1 MGLERMKGNRNL
13 AGLDDNILIDLA
25 LLEKN
30 QKAWTELVGR
40 YYGKVAS
47 TVYRIIGKSAEAED
61 VVQEVFT
68 EMARAIKTYRK
79 DSLFS
84 TFLYRIAVNTAYRY
98 IQRNLDRGETAEEPE
113 FFLQIGD
120 KSAGSESSMIKQ
132 ERAKMLNGAM
142 KKISPEKRLVLT
154 LYEVE
159 EVPLKE
165 IAVILKQPLQTV
177 WSRINQ
183 AKKELYEILN
193 GSM

>member
-1 MGLERMKGNRNL
+1 MVKGNGKL
-13 AGLDDNILIDLA
+13 SDLDDKILVDLA
-25 LLEKN
+25 LLEKD
-30 QKAWTELVGR
+30 QRAWTELITR
-40 YYGKVAS
+40 YYGKVAA
-47 TVYRIIGKSAEAED
+47 TVYRIVGKGAEAED

-98 IQRNLDRGETAEEPE
+98 IQRNLDHKETVEEPE
-113 FFLQIGD
+113 FFFQIGD
-120 KSAGSESSMIKQ
+120 GSAGNDSSLIKQ
-132 ERAKMLNGAM
+132 DRARTLNCAM

-159 EVPLKE
+159 GIPLKE
-165 IAVILKQPLQTV
+165 ISEILKQPLQTV

-193 GSM
+193 GSI

>member
-1 MGLERMKGNRNL
+1 MKGNVKL
-13 AGLDDNILIDLA
+13 ADLDDKILVDLA
-25 LLEKN
+25 LLEKD
-30 QKAWTELVGR
+30 QRAWTELITR
-40 YYGKVAS
+40 YYGKVAA
-47 TVYRIIGKSAEAED
+47 TVYRIVGKSAEAED
-61 VVQEVFT
+61 IVQEVFT

-98 IQRNLDRGETAEEPE
+98 IQRNLDRKETTEEPE

-120 KSAGSESSMIKQ
+120 DSSGSESSLIKKD
-132 ERAKMLNGAM
+132 RARILNSAM
-142 KKISPEKRLVLT
+142 KKLSPEKRMALT

-159 EVPLKE
+159 GIPLKE
-165 IAVILKQPLQTV
+165 LAEILKQPLQTV

-193 GSM
+193 GSI

>member
-1 MGLERMKGNRNL
+1 VVKKNL
-13 AGLDDNILIDLA
+13 ALKDLDDNILIDLA

-30 QKAWTELVGR
+30 QKAWSELVTR
-40 YYGKVAS
+40 YYGKVAA
-47 TVYRIIGKSAEAED
+47 TVYRIVGKSADAED
-61 VVQEVFT
+61 IVQEVFT
-68 EMARAIKTYRK
+68 EMARSIKTYRK

-84 TFLYRIAVNTAYRY
+84 TFLYRIAVNTAYQYVRKHF
-98 IQRNLDRGETAEEPE
+98 DRGETAEEPE
-113 FFLQIGD
+113 FFLQISD
-120 KSAGSESSMIKQ
+120 RSAGSESSMIKQ
-132 ERAKMLNGAM
+132 EKAQMVNGAM

-159 EVPLKE
+159 GVPLKD
-165 IAVILKQPLQTV
+165 IAGILKQPLQTV

>member
-1 MGLERMKGNRNL
+1 MVKENRNF
-13 AGLDDNILIDLA
+13 ANLDDNVLVDLA

-30 QKAWTELVGR
+30 QKAWTELVTR
-40 YYGKVAS
+40 YYGKVAA

-68 EMARAIKTYRK
+68 EIAKAIKIYKR

-84 TFLYRIAVNTAYRY
+84 TFLYRIAVNTAYKY
-98 IQRNLDRGETAEEPE
+98 IQKNLDRNETTEEPE

-120 KSAGSESSMIKQ
+120 SSSGSESSLIKQ
-132 ERAKMLNGAM
+132 ERAQMLNSAM

-159 EVPLKE
+159 GVSLKE
-165 IAVILKQPLQTV
+165 IADILKQPLQTV

-183 AKKELYEILN
+183 AKKELYVMLSENIN
-193 GSM
+193 

>member
-1 MGLERMKGNRNL
+1 MVKENRNF
-13 AGLDDNILIDLA
+13 ANLDDNVLVDLA

-30 QKAWTELVGR
+30 QKAWTELVTR
-40 YYGKVAS
+40 YYGKVAA

-68 EMARAIKTYRK
+68 EIAKAIKIYKR

-84 TFLYRIAVNTAYRY
+84 TFLYRIAVNTAYKY
-98 IQRNLDRGETAEEPE
+98 IQKNLDRNETTEEPE

-120 KSAGSESSMIKQ
+120 SSSGSESSLIKQ
-132 ERAKMLNGAM
+132 ERAQMLNSAM
-142 KKISPEKRLVLT
+142 KRISPEKRLVLT

-159 EVPLKE
+159 GVSLKE
-165 IAVILKQPLQTV
+165 IADILKQPLQTV

-183 AKKELYEILN
+183 AKKELYVMLSENIN
-193 GSM
+193 

>member
-1 MGLERMKGNRNL
+1 MVKEDRIL
-13 AGLDDNILIDLA
+13 ANLDDNTLVDLA

-30 QKAWTELVGR
+30 QKAWTELITR
-40 YYGKVAS
+40 YYGKVAA

-68 EMARAIKTYRK
+68 EMAKAIKSYRR

-84 TFLYRIAVNTAYRY
+84 TFLYRIAVNTTYKY
-98 IQRNLDRGETAEEPE
+98 IQKNMNRCETAEEPE
-113 FFLQIGD
+113 FFFQIGD
-120 KSAGSESSMIKQ
+120 KSAGSESSLIKQ
-132 ERAKMLNGAM
+132 EKAQMVNSAM

-159 EVPLKE
+159 GVPLKE
-165 IAVILKQPLQTV
+165 ISEILKQPLQTV

>member
-1 MGLERMKGNRNL
+1 VVKGSGNFAELEDSVL
-13 AGLDDNILIDLA
+13 VDLA

-30 QKAWTELVGR
+30 QRAWTELVTR
-40 YYGKVAS
+40 YYGRVSA
-47 TVYRIIGKSAEAED
+47 TVYRIIGKSADAED

-68 EMARAIKTYRK
+68 EMAKAIKTYRR

-84 TFLYRIAVNTAYRY
+84 TFLYRIAVNTTYRY
-98 IQRNLDRGETAEEPE
+98 IQKHLNRDETTEDPE

-120 KSAGSESSMIKQ
+120 KSTGSESAMIKS
-132 ERAKMLNGAM
+132 ERAEMLNGAM
-142 KKISPEKRLVLT
+142 KKISPDKRFVLT
-154 LYEVE
+154 LYEVDG
-159 EVPLKE
+159 VSLKE
-165 IAVILKQPLQTV
+165 IAEILKQPLQTV

>member
-1 MGLERMKGNRNL
+1 MVKENRNF
-13 AGLDDNILIDLA
+13 ANLDDNVLVDLA

-30 QKAWTELVGR
+30 QKAWTELVTR
-40 YYGKVAS
+40 YYGKVAA

-68 EMARAIKTYRK
+68 EIAKAVKIYKR

-84 TFLYRIAVNTAYRY
+84 TFLYRIAVNTAYKY
-98 IQRNLDRGETAEEPE
+98 IQKNLDRNETTEEPE

-120 KSAGSESSMIKQ
+120 SSSGSESSLIKQ
-132 ERAKMLNGAM
+132 ERAQMLNSAM
-142 KKISPEKRLVLT
+142 KRISPEKRLVLT

-159 EVPLKE
+159 GVSLKE
-165 IAVILKQPLQTV
+165 IADILKQPLQTV

-183 AKKELYEILN
+183 AKKELYVMLSENIN
-193 GSM
+193 

>member
-1 MGLERMKGNRNL
+1 MVKEDRIL
-13 AGLDDNILIDLA
+13 ANLDDNTLVDLA
-25 LLEKN
+25 LREKN
-30 QKAWTELVGR
+30 QKAWTELITR
-40 YYGKVAS
+40 YYGKVAA

-68 EMARAIKTYRK
+68 EMAKAIKSYRR

-84 TFLYRIAVNTAYRY
+84 TFLYRIAVNTTYKY
-98 IQRNLDRGETAEEPE
+98 IQKNMNRNETSEEPE

-120 KSAGSESSMIKQ
+120 KSSGSESSMIKHEKAQ
-132 ERAKMLNGAM
+132 MVNSAM

-159 EVPLKE
+159 GVPLKE
-165 IAVILKQPLQTV
+165 ISEILKQPLQTV

-183 AKKELYEILN
+183 AKKELYEILSLN
-193 GSM
+193 M

>member
-1 MGLERMKGNRNL
+1 MVKGNGNL
-13 AGLDDNILIDLA
+13 ADLDDNILVDLA
-25 LLEKN
+25 LREKN
-30 QKAWTELVGR
+30 QKAWTELVTR
-40 YYGKVAS
+40 YYGKVAA

-68 EMARAIKTYRK
+68 EMAGAIRTYRK

-84 TFLYRIAVNTAYRY
+84 TFLYRIAVNTAYQY
-98 IQRNLDRGETAEEPE
+98 IRRHFDRGETAEDPE

-120 KSAGSESSMIKQ
+120 SSAGSESAMIKR
-132 ERAKMLNGAM
+132 ERAEKLNRAM
-142 KKISPEKRLVLT
+142 KRISPEKRFVLT

-159 EVPLKE
+159 SIPLKD
-165 IAVILKQPLQTV
+165 IAGILKQPLQTV

>member
-1 MGLERMKGNRNL
+1 MVKADRTL
-13 AGLDDNILIDLA
+13 ANLDDNILVDLA
-25 LLEKN
+25 LREKN
-30 QKAWTELVGR
+30 QKAWTALITR
-40 YYGKVAS
+40 YYGKVAA

-68 EMARAIKTYRK
+68 EMAKAIKSYRR

-84 TFLYRIAVNTAYRY
+84 TFLYRIAVNTTYKY
-98 IQRNLDRGETAEEPE
+98 IQKNMNRNETSEEPE

-120 KSAGSESSMIKQ
+120 KSSGSESSMIKHEKAQ
-132 ERAKMLNGAM
+132 MVNSAM

-159 EVPLKE
+159 GVPLKE
-165 IAVILKQPLQTV
+165 ISEILKQPLQTV

-183 AKKELYEILN
+183 AKKELYEILSLN
-193 GSM
+193 M

>member
-1 MGLERMKGNRNL
+1 MVKEDRTL
-13 AGLDDNILIDLA
+13 ANLDDNTLVDLA

-30 QKAWTELVGR
+30 QKAWTALITR

-68 EMARAIKTYRK
+68 EMAKAIKIYKR

-84 TFLYRIAVNTAYRY
+84 TFLYRIAVNTTYKY
-98 IQRNLDRGETAEEPE
+98 IQKNMNRSETTEEPE

-120 KSAGSESSMIKQ
+120 QSAGSESSLIKQ
-132 ERAKMLNGAM
+132 EKAQMVNSAM
-142 KKISPEKRLVLT
+142 KKLSPEKRFALT

-159 EVPLKE
+159 GIPLKE
-165 IAVILKQPLQTV
+165 IAEILKQPLQTV

-193 GSM
+193 YSM

>member
-1 MGLERMKGNRNL
+1 MKNDKTL
-13 AGLDDNILIDLA
+13 ANLDDNILVDLA
-25 LLEKN
+25 LREKN
-30 QKAWTELVGR
+30 QKAWTELITR
-40 YYGKVAS
+40 YYGRVAA
-47 TVYRIIGKSAEAED
+47 TVYRIIGQSAEAED

-68 EMARAIKTYRK
+68 EMAKAIKSYRR

-98 IQRNLDRGETAEEPE
+98 IQKNLDRGETTEEPE
-113 FFLQIGD
+113 FFFQISD
-120 KSAGSESSMIKQ
+120 GSSGNDSSLIKQ
-132 ERAKMLNGAM
+132 DRARMLNSAM
-142 KKISPEKRLVLT
+142 KKISPEKRFVLT

-159 EVPLKE
+159 GVPLKE
-165 IAVILKQPLQTV
+165 ISEILKQPLQTV

>member
-1 MGLERMKGNRNL
+1 MVKEERTL
-13 AGLDDNILIDLA
+13 ANLDDNILVDLA

-30 QKAWTELVGR
+30 QKAWTALITR
-40 YYGKVAS
+40 YYGKVAA

-68 EMARAIKTYRK
+68 EMAKAIKIYKR

-84 TFLYRIAVNTAYRY
+84 TFLYRIAVNTTYKY
-98 IQRNLDRGETAEEPE
+98 IQKNMNRIETAEEPE

-120 KSAGSESSMIKQ
+120 KSSGSEASMIKQ
-132 ERAKMLNGAM
+132 EKAQMVNSAM
-142 KKISPEKRLVLT
+142 KKLSPEKRFALT

-165 IAVILKQPLQTV
+165 ISEILKQPLQTV

>member
-1 MGLERMKGNRNL
+1 MVKGSGNFAELEDSVL
-13 AGLDDNILIDLA
+13 VDLA

-30 QKAWTELVGR
+30 QRAWTELVTR
-40 YYGKVAS
+40 YYGRVSA
-47 TVYRIIGKSAEAED
+47 TVYRIIGKSADAED

-68 EMARAIKTYRK
+68 EMAKAIKTYRR

-84 TFLYRIAVNTAYRY
+84 TFLYRIAVNTTYRY
-98 IQRNLDRGETAEEPE
+98 IQKHLNRDETTEDPE

-120 KSAGSESSMIKQ
+120 KSTGSESAMIKS
-132 ERAKMLNGAM
+132 ERAEMLNGAM
-142 KKISPEKRLVLT
+142 KKISPDKRFVLT
-154 LYEVE
+154 LYEVDG
-159 EVPLKE
+159 VSLKE
-165 IAVILKQPLQTV
+165 IAEILKQPLQTV

>member
-1 MGLERMKGNRNL
+1 MVKGSGNFAELEDSVL
-13 AGLDDNILIDLA
+13 VDLA

-30 QKAWTELVGR
+30 QRAWTELVTR
-40 YYGKVAS
+40 YYGRVSA
-47 TVYRIIGKSAEAED
+47 TVYRIIGKSADAED

-68 EMARAIKTYRK
+68 EMAKAIKTYRR

-84 TFLYRIAVNTAYRY
+84 TFLYRIAVNTTYRY
-98 IQRNLDRGETAEEPE
+98 IQKHLNRDETTEDPE

-120 KSAGSESSMIKQ
+120 KSAGSESAMIKS
-132 ERAKMLNGAM
+132 ERAEMLNGAM
-142 KKISPEKRLVLT
+142 KKISPDKRFVLT
-154 LYEVE
+154 LYEVDG
-159 EVPLKE
+159 VSLKE
-165 IAVILKQPLQTV
+165 IAEILKQPLQTV

>member
-1 MGLERMKGNRNL
+1 MVKADRTL
-13 AGLDDNILIDLA
+13 ANLDDNILVDLA
-25 LLEKN
+25 LREKN
-30 QKAWTELVGR
+30 QKAWTELITR
-40 YYGKVAS
+40 YYGKVAA

-68 EMARAIKTYRK
+68 EMAKAIKSYRR

-84 TFLYRIAVNTAYRY
+84 TFLYRIAVNTTYKY
-98 IQRNLDRGETAEEPE
+98 IQKNMNRNETSEEPE

-120 KSAGSESSMIKQ
+120 KSSGSESSMIKHEKAQ
-132 ERAKMLNGAM
+132 MVNSAM

-159 EVPLKE
+159 GVPLKE
-165 IAVILKQPLQTV
+165 ISEILKQPLQTV

-183 AKKELYEILN
+183 AKKELYEILSLN
-193 GSM
+193 M